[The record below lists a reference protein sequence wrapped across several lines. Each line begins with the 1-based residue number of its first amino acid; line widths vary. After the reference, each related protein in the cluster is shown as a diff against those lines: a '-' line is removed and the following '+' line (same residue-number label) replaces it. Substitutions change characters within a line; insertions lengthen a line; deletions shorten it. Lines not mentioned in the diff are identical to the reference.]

1 MMKFAL
7 FAAVALLPFLAFAGD
22 NRCETCG
29 KDLFPAKYSR
39 QCAACIVRESVTE
52 FSDFVRYTDK
62 DMPRVKA
69 ERRVRRLGSTA
80 VWTLACYDHRFPIE
94 FVDANGGSHR
104 LDYRLILPVKDNPGR
119 IRIIHSLLGASQQK
133 HFQMKLL
140 AETFMNVNPD
150 IEIEFIYLKSEKD
163 PYLPRI
169 ARGNVPSC
177 GEFFWHAAYVERNA
191 LLPLDTL
198 DGFEAVCKNLL
209 PALPKGTVYA
219 LPSHIGIPNFLL
231 INMKLVE
238 DAGLHL
244 PDPPRTWHQLIRL
257 QRELSGRLGN
267 FAHTTGFPLPDSW
280 HNVKNFAELLG
291 QEIFGGDPDPYSRET
306 FRRLFFTEG
315 AKKGL
320 RILQNLRDGGGVTF
334 NMPHEHFALGK
345 IAILP
350 FASSWDLDLRQ
361 FLNAGFPIRCS
372 PMPPVWKSVYRPF
385 YSWFSLGLFRE
396 GIHSIAERNAAWS
409 WLKFLLLPSSQQ
421 LSSAPSFQ
429 LSVLREGML
438 SFSEEEFPEAHA
450 LAVRQFQYAV
460 PQFDFPGIRSAYA
473 EAGAFLREFLLGK
486 YDAEECLQKLR
497 KSIR

>member
-1 MMKFAL
+1 MKELGLGRAGHLSEYEEPPVKEKQKFKPRYTAIHDEILHSIREGKWIKGDRLPTEKELCSAYGVSRITVVRAL
-7 FAAVALLPFLAFAGD
+7 AELKKEGLI
-22 NRCETCG
+22 E
-29 KDLFPAKYSR
+29 SR
-39 QCAACIVRESVTE
+39 QGSGSYVLWTP
-52 FSDFVRYTDK
+52 DFEY
-62 DMPRVKA
+62 
-69 ERRVRRLGSTA
+69 
-80 VWTLACYDHRFPIE
+80 
-94 FVDANGGSHR
+94 
-104 LDYRLILPVKDNPGR
+104 YRLKKPRIIRSGR